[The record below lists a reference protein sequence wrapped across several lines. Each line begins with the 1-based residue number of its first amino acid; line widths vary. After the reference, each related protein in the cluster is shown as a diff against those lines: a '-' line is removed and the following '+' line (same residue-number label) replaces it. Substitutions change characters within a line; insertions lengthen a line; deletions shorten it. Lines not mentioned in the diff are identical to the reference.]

1 MSDLTTTSEPT
12 PTDPVFQPPDPAQ
25 LKADSPGASAPSE
38 TAVDDDGTDLE
49 AARKLRS
56 EARNL
61 RARLKEAEEKAR
73 RFDEIEESNKTEAQ
87 KQAEQLAKLQQ
98 ENERLQA
105 QVLKAQVAT
114 ERGVPADLLAGSTE
128 EELNASAERLL
139 AFRGQPPAPEYGR
152 GTDAPPTKPRQLT
165 KADMSSMSAEEIVKA
180 DEAGLFDDLK
190 AGRTR

>member
-1 MSDLTTTSEPT
+1 MSDPTTTSEPT

-25 LKADSPGASAPSE
+25 SKADSPGASAPSE
-38 TAVDDDGTDLE
+38 TAVDDGMDLE

-73 RFDEIEESNKTEAQ
+73 RLDEIEESNKTEAQ

-98 ENERLQA
+98 ENERLQS
-105 QVLKAQVAT
+105 QMLKAQVAADK
-114 ERGVPADLLAGSTE
+114 GVPAELLSGTTE
-128 EELNASAERLL
+128 DELVASADRLL
-139 AFRGQPPAPEYGR
+139 AFRGQQAAPEYGR
-152 GTDAPPTKPRQLT
+152 SADASPTKPKQLT
-165 KADMSSMSAEEIVKA
+165 RADMSRMTTEQIVKA

-190 AGRTR
+190 AGRL

>member
-105 QVLKAQVAT
+105 QVLKAQVAADK
-114 ERGVPADLLAGSTE
+114 GVPAELLSGTSE
-128 EELNASAERLL
+128 DELVASAERLL
-139 AFRGQPPAPEYGR
+139 AFRGQQAAPEYGR
-152 GTDAPPTKPRQLT
+152 SADASPTKPKQLT
-165 KADMSSMSAEEIVKA
+165 RADMSRMTTEQIVKA

-190 AGRTR
+190 AGRL

>member
-1 MSDLTTTSEPT
+1 MSDPTTTSEPT

-25 LKADSPGASAPSE
+25 SKADSPGASAPSE
-38 TAVDDDGTDLE
+38 TAVDDGMDLE

-87 KQAEQLAKLQQ
+87 KQAEQLDKLRQ
-98 ENERLQA
+98 ENERLQS
-105 QVLKAQVAT
+105 QMLKAQVAADK
-114 ERGVPADLLAGSTE
+114 GVPAELLSGTTE
-128 EELNASAERLL
+128 DELVASAERLL
-139 AFRGQPPAPEYGR
+139 AFRGQQAAPEYGR
-152 GTDAPPTKPRQLT
+152 SADASPTKPKQLT
-165 KADMSSMSAEEIVKA
+165 RADMSRMTTEQIVKA

-190 AGRTR
+190 AGRL